1 MPVRRAGGFT
11 DAPAIEPRQ
20 AAVVSSKNGGDVA
33 PELDQEFDPGTLHAL
48 RAKVLAQ
55 ACRAG
60 LSESRATD
68 VVLAVHELAVNAIRH
83 GAGAGRLRVWNL
95 VRELCCQ
102 VDDGDPPDGHRQ
114 NQVNS
119 MSSPPG
125 HGLWLVRQVA
135 DRMSMVSGPGGTR
148 EMVAFNLS

>member
-20 AAVVSSKNGGDVA
+20 AAVVSSKNGGDMA

-68 VVLAVHELAVNAIRH
+68 VVLAVHELAVNVA
-83 GAGAGRLRVWNL
+83 ATPTNL
-95 VRELCCQ
+95 TASSEARRPSDL
-102 VDDGDPPDGHRQ
+102 
-114 NQVNS
+114 S
-119 MSSPPG
+119 M
-125 HGLWLVRQVA
+125 
-135 DRMSMVSGPGGTR
+135 
-148 EMVAFNLS
+148 

>member
-1 MPVRRAGGFT
+1 M
-11 DAPAIEPRQ
+11 
-20 AAVVSSKNGGDVA
+20 A
-33 PELDQEFDPGTLHAL
+33 PELDQDFDPGTLHAL

-102 VDDGDPPDGHRQ
+102 VDDGDPPRSEGPARHPAGSAASAADAHAKTLAS
-114 NQVNS
+114 S
-119 MSSPPG
+119 MSSAPG

-148 EMVAFNLS
+148 VMVAFNLS

>member
-1 MPVRRAGGFT
+1 M
-11 DAPAIEPRQ
+11 
-20 AAVVSSKNGGDVA
+20 A

-83 GAGAGRLRVWNL
+83 GAGAGRLRGWNL
-95 VRELCCQ
+95 VRELCGQ
-102 VDDGDPPDGHRQ
+102 VDDVRPRRHPRDGCLQ
-114 NQVNS
+114 PVLS
-119 MSSPPG
+119 TVIS
-125 HGLWLVRQVA
+125 A
-135 DRMSMVSGPGGTR
+135 AASGPR
-148 EMVAFNLS
+148 WRRR

>member
-1 MPVRRAGGFT
+1 M
-11 DAPAIEPRQ
+11 E
-20 AAVVSSKNGGDVA
+20 
-33 PELDQEFDPGTLHAL
+33 PELDEEFDPGTLHTL

-60 LSESRATD
+60 LSESRAAD
-68 VVLAVHELAVNAIRH
+68 VVLAVHELAANAIRH

-102 VDDGDPPDGHRQ
+102 VDDGDPPRSEDPARHPAGSATGAADTHSRTL
-114 NQVNS
+114 
-119 MSSPPG
+119 MSSISSAPG

-135 DRMSMVSGPGGTR
+135 DRMSMVSGPDGTCVR
-148 EMVAFNLS
+148 VAFNLS

>member
-1 MPVRRAGGFT
+1 M
-11 DAPAIEPRQ
+11 
-20 AAVVSSKNGGDVA
+20 A

-48 RAKVLAQ
+48 RAEVLVQ

-60 LSESRATD
+60 LSESRAAD
-68 VVLAVHELAVNAIRH
+68 VVLAVHELAANAIRH

-102 VDDGDPPDGHRQ
+102 VDDGDPPRSEGPTRPPVGSANGAADAYAKTL
-114 NQVNS
+114 VSS
-119 MSSPPG
+119 MPSAPG
-125 HGLWLVRQVA
+125 HGLWLARQVA

-148 EMVAFNLS
+148 VIVAFNLP